1 MRAIR
6 IAASLLLVIV
16 LATAL
21 AACAKKSDREVSSA
35 MPEENPATVAESP
48 VPEAPTPEP
57 PATTANQSSPATP
70 KPPAKSTPSKST
82 PAVPAAETRTVSLP
96 AGDTLQVE
104 LITPIHTAT
113 SNVGDKVEAI
123 LLAPVMT
130 ADGTVIARQGS
141 MIRGEVAN
149 LTRAS
154 KSKSEEDRASVQ
166 LAFTSIETVDGEKS
180 LTATVT
186 NAEGM
191 QAGGTGKRDAL
202 AIGGGAVVGAILGK
216 IIGKDTKGAAIGAV
230 AGAAV
235 GAGAMMASKGHELD
249 VPAGSKISLRVEQP
263 ITIVAR

>member
-6 IAASLLLVIV
+6 IAASLLLVIA
-16 LATAL
+16 LTTAL
-21 AACAKKSDREVSSA
+21 AACAKKPDTEVSSA
-35 MPEENPATVAESP
+35 VPEENPATVAESP
-48 VPEAPTPEP
+48 VAEATTPEP
-57 PATTANQSSPATP
+57 PATSASQPSPAAP
-70 KPPAKSTPSKST
+70 KPPAKSTPAKST
-82 PAVPAAETRTVSLP
+82 PAVPAAVTRTVSLP
-96 AGDTLQVE
+96 AGDTLAVE

-113 SNVGDKVEAI
+113 SSVGDKIEAI
-123 LLAPVMT
+123 LLAPVIT
-130 ADGTVIARQGS
+130 ADGTLIARQGS
-141 MIRGEVAN
+141 MIRGEIAN

-154 KSKSEEDRASVQ
+154 KAKGEEDRASVQ

-186 NAEGM
+186 NADGM

-202 AIGGGAVVGAILGK
+202 VIGGSAVAGAILGK
-216 IIGKDTKGAAIGAV
+216 ILGKDTKGAAIGAV

-263 ITIVAR
+263 ITIVAK